1 MRLSKEIFSELNL
14 QRAIRAYKGYADIEI
29 TEVPDAWMLDFKNC
43 RYGAERTERE
53 FENYLIG
60 LEN

>member
-1 MRLSKEIFSELNL
+1 MNLNKEIFTKSKIVY
-14 QRAIRAYKGYADIEI
+14 AIDIYRDYANIKMTEESGYWI
-29 TEVPDAWMLDFKNC
+29 LDFKNC
-43 RYGAERTERE
+43 RYGRERTERE